1 MFTAVDIGGKS
12 MESEQVE
19 WKESWSD
26 NYLETICAFANSQSG
41 GRLIIGKNDKGEVVG
56 IRNAKKLLEEIPNT
70 VKNLMNFYPSVEAMM
85 EGGKTYVV
93 VTIEHQEEA
102 VDLRGA
108 FYVRSGSTTARVT
121 GRDLKPF
128 IMKKSGLI
136 WTNLIADKVEL
147 KDISSEAVSSFVKLG
162 QKEGRISSSVDP
174 NDTEGVLRRYKLMTN
189 AGITNAAA
197 LLFSDSPTDVSDAA
211 VTKIGLFAKEG
222 GRLLMEDI
230 IDGPV
235 ILQPEETLKRLLDKY
250 TQPRFRL
257 KNYLERVYVYRYP
270 PAALREA
277 ILNAVIHRQYM
288 SVQHTTISVFPDSV
302 KITNPGKLPD
312 GWAAVDLF
320 AKHDSEPANPLIAQ
334 SFHDTGQIERWGVGI
349 SLIKEECEKAGIPQP
364 VYEVGK
370 NWISIIIKSGPWSD
384 TGEEVTEPS
393 VIEGLKPL
401 EYEIYKAIAEGR
413 YTTAESMATS
423 FGLSERTVVNT
434 LIKLRDVNLIHRVGS
449 KKTGTWELTQLTS
462 DHAER

>member
-1 MFTAVDIGGKS
+1 MGGKS

-41 GRLIIGKNDKGEVVG
+41 GRLDIGKNDKGETVG
-56 IRNAKKLLEEIPNT
+56 VRNAKKLLEEIPNA
-70 VKNLMNFYPSVEAMM
+70 VKNLMNFHPTVEAVT
-85 EGGKTYVV
+85 EGGKTYIVI
-93 VTIEHQEEA
+93 TIKPQEEA

-108 FYVRSGSTTARVT
+108 YYKRSGSTTVKVT

-128 IMKKSGLI
+128 IMEREGLV
-136 WTNLIADKVEL
+136 WTNLIADNVGL
-147 KDISSEAVSSFVKLG
+147 KNISSEAVSSFVKLG

-174 NDTEGVLRRYKLMTN
+174 DDKEGVLRRYELMTDS
-189 AGITNAAA
+189 GITNAAA
-197 LLFSDSPTDVSDAA
+197 LLFSDRPTGVSQAA
-211 VTKIGLFAKEG
+211 VTKIGLFAEEG

-257 KNYLERVYVYRYP
+257 KNHLERVYVYRYP

-302 KITNPGKLPD
+302 EIHNPGKLPD
-312 GWAAVDLF
+312 GWTAEDLF
-320 AKHDSEPANPLIAQ
+320 AKHKSEPANPLIAQ
-334 SFHDTGQIERWGVGI
+334 AFHDTGQIERWGVGV
-349 SLIKEECEKAGIPQP
+349 SLIKNECEKAGIPQP
-364 VYEVGK
+364 VYEIGK
-370 NWISIIIKSGPWSD
+370 NGISVIFRSGPWSD
-384 TGEEVTEPS
+384 TGEEVTEPT
-393 VIEGLKPL
+393 IAKKLTPL

-413 YTTAESMATS
+413 YTTAEDMAAS
-423 FGLSERTVVNT
+423 SRSSVRTVKSA
-434 LIKLRDVNLIHRVGS
+434 LYKLRDADLIQRVGS
-449 KKTGTWELTQLTS
+449 DKKGTWELVQRPADRS
-462 DHAER
+462 GK